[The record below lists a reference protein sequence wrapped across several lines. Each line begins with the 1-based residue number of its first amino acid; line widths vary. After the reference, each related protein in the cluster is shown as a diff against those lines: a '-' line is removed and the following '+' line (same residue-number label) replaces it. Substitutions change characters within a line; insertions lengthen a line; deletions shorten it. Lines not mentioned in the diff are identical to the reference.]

1 MFKNSIEEIKDIP
14 LAVVLKGHWPCV
26 FHSST
31 SIIISRGHPRAERF
45 DIRIVLLAE
54 LSLQAS
60 AELQILTVACWLD
73 FWEVDVGKS
82 CAGAKA
88 KEED

>member
-1 MFKNSIEEIKDIP
+1 M
-14 LAVVLKGHWPCV
+14 CV
-26 FHSST
+26 SRQYIYRRQLWTCT
-31 SIIISRGHPRAERF
+31 SRCF
-45 DIRIVLLAE
+45 DVRVVLLAE
-54 LSLQAS
+54 LSLQTS